1 MPVPKRR
8 QSQGGMKSLA
18 ALPSK
23 ALRLLDIDFLF
34 QKTRLLL
41 LWGFAPTVV
50 LIGMMTE
57 PRPASWFD
65 LINIFE

>member
-8 QSQGGMKSLA
+8 QSSGIRSLT
-18 ALPSK
+18 ALPSQ
-23 ALRLLDIDFLF
+23 ALRIFDIDFLF
-34 QKTRLLL
+34 QKSRILL

-57 PRPASWFD
+57 PSPASWFE
-65 LINIFE
+65 LINILE